1 MSCFLDQNFTLD
13 CRTGSTGG
21 LKSLH
26 ILGASGNT
34 ISGYTTNASEQVTAF
49 SGAGT
54 WYSFQLPKQ
63 SASLTETIGVNET
76 AQSVTFQPAL
86 SINLPKLD
94 AATRQIFVDLVA
106 LNNVYA
112 IVEDNNNRYW
122 FVFLDNG
129 GVVSEGT
136 LQSGQAYTDLN
147 GVSGLVISGGEP
159 TSIREIDLTGTDIA
173 TLAAA
178 GGFTWNP

>member
-21 LKSLH
+21 LKSMH

-34 ISGYTTNASEQVTAF
+34 ISGYTTNAGDHITSF

-76 AQSVTFQPAL
+76 SQSVTFQPAI

-94 AATRQIFVDLVA
+94 AATRQIFVDVVA
-106 LNNVYA
+106 LNNVFV
-112 IVEDNNNRYW
+112 ILEDNNGRYW
-122 FVFLDNG
+122 FVFIDNG
-129 GVVSEGT
+129 GVVSEGS
-136 LQSGQAYTDLN
+136 LQSGQSYTDLN

-159 TSIREIDLTGTDIA
+159 TSVREIDLTSTNIA
-173 TLAAA
+173 ALAAA